1 MERHVF
7 DHFKCP
13 RDRLSFRA
21 VFPDAPICTEGCI
34 IADDHNAYLA
44 LMRQRIW
51 TSITLF
57 GVPRDL
63 AYWGQTL
70 RHLDIRS
77 VDRLRLNVLEFLP
90 EIETVHVSCLEL
102 EDGVGWVSSS
112 LRAVHIITP
121 LSITIREEL
130 ASTSRLEVLEIEA
143 GEVKTIGSPAFP
155 PSLTRLELIGTVR
168 DSVLEVLPTSNL
180 KTIRIARGL
189 LCEAPPLPP
198 TVEDLD
204 LSSNFLSSWETHPL
218 SVSYPTRL
226 VRVCLAG
233 NIALD
238 IDSIDPSGSYAAYQ
252 TFRNVETLDLRGV
265 GDAHV
270 PEIDTLREL
279 IISSDPPAD
288 IASQFPKLR
297 RVVVCP
303 FEYYPLPGSQIER
316 LAFTRPADDDQR
328 ARDAI
333 ITSTGYI
340 DDLEITYMAF
350 PDDDDDDESDASD
363 ASSP

>member
-1 MERHVF
+1 MDRHVF
-7 DHFKCP
+7 EHLNCP
-13 RDRLSFRA
+13 RDRLSLRA
-21 VFPDAPICTEGCI
+21 VFPSNPICTEGCVV
-34 IADDHNAYLA
+34 ADDHNAYLA
-44 LMRQRIW
+44 LMRQRFW
-51 TSITLF
+51 TSMTLF
-57 GVPRDL
+57 GIPRDL
-63 AYWGQTL
+63 AYWGQSL

-112 LRAVHIITP
+112 LRALYIITP
-121 LSITIREEL
+121 LSVTIREEL
-130 ASTSRLEVLEIEA
+130 GSSSRLEVLEIEA
-143 GEVKTIGSPAFP
+143 GEVKTIGSPLFP
-155 PSLTRLELIGTVR
+155 SSLTRLELNGTVR
-168 DSVLEVLPTSNL
+168 DSVLEMLPASNL

-204 LSSNFLSSWETHPL
+204 LSSNFLSTWEPHPL

-226 VRVCLAG
+226 VRVSLAG

-238 IDSIDPSGSYAAYQ
+238 VDSIDPSWSYDAYQ
-252 TFRNVETLDLRGV
+252 TFRHVETLDLRGV
-265 GDAHV
+265 GDSYV
-270 PEIDTLREL
+270 PNIDTLRQL
-279 IISSDPPAD
+279 IITNDPPAD
-288 IASQFPKLR
+288 IATRFPQLR

-303 FEYYPLPGSQIER
+303 FEYHPLPGSQIER
-316 LAFTRPADDDQR
+316 LAYTRPTDDDQHS
-328 ARDAI
+328 RDAI

-350 PDDDDDDESDASD
+350 PDDDDDDESDNSY